1 MRRAIKYPLKQ
12 EEIPINGSESGKI
25 FSAGIVRLSD
35 KRVFPIKLAPKSIIN
50 AVKQAIMRV
59 SVIARRNI
67 FLQFLSF
74 SLAISSAQRRVT
86 AVAIPLVAKVDAK
99 T

>member
-1 MRRAIKYPLKQ
+1 MPIK
-12 EEIPINGSESGKI
+12 GSDNGKI

-35 KRVFPIKLAPKSIIN
+35 KSLFPIKLAPVIIKIEVKN
-50 AVKQAIMRV
+50 AIT
-59 SVIARRNI
+59 SVNKTALLNI

-74 SLAISSAQRRVT
+74 CLAISSAQRRVT
-86 AVAIPLVAKVDAK
+86 AVEIPVVAKVDAK